1 MQSVPYLKKKK
12 MHELFKDMFKDI
24 KDMLAYEPE
33 LMKYATYRFYRGS
46 EWLEGCANNGEDY
59 VIYKMY
65 HEGYFISL
73 DILKWNDEKCA
84 HEEIE
89 RITYHLQNENWV
101 KSYQRTETYQEIDD
115 TKKWLDSL
123 KGGVDSNQND
133 NGNVRANVRR
143 RGR

>member
-1 MQSVPYLKKKK
+1 MQKVPYLKKKK
-12 MHELFKDMFKDI
+12 MYELL
-24 KDMLAYEPE
+24 KDMLAYKPD
-33 LMKYATYRFYRGS
+33 LMKCATYRFYQGA
-46 EWLEGCANNGEDY
+46 EWLEGSADNGENH

-65 HEGYFISL
+65 HEGHFISL

-89 RITYHLQNENWV
+89 RITYHLQNEKWV
-101 KSYQRTETYQEIDD
+101 KSYQRTEAYQAIDD
-115 TKKWLDSL
+115 TRKWLDSL
-123 KGGVDSNQND
+123 KGGVDSDQND

>member
-12 MHELFKDMFKDI
+12 MYDLLKDVF
-24 KDMLAYEPE
+24 KDMLAYKPE

-46 EWLEGCANNGEDY
+46 EWLEGCANNGESY

-65 HEGYFISL
+65 HEGHFISL
-73 DILKWNDEKCA
+73 DILKWNDEKSA

-89 RITYHLQNENWV
+89 RITYHLQNEKWI
-101 KSYQRTETYQEIDD
+101 KSYQRTEAYQEIDD

-123 KGGVDSNQND
+123 KHGVDSNQND